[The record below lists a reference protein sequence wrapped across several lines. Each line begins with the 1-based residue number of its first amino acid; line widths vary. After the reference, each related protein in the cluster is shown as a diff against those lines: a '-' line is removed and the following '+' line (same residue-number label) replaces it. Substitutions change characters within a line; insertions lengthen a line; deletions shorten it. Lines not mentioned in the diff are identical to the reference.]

1 MTKVIKRDVS
11 GETCCC
17 YLPYLLRIRNLQDAL
32 PQVLALEHTQKALN
46 RIIHTFCDMVDAL
59 QTPFSNPLAHVLVS
73 GFRVRHDV
81 GVEHNEAFPS
91 DPSSYQ
97 LRVVLDAL
105 AFAWL
110 VVVLGDA
117 ATCDC
122 EGY

>member
-1 MTKVIKRDVS
+1 MKPAVATYI
-11 GETCCC
+11 
-17 YLPYLLRIRNLQDAL
+17 PYLLRIRNLQDTL
-32 PQVLALEHTQKALN
+32 PEVLALEHSQEALN

-59 QTPFSNPLAHVLVS
+59 QASFSNPLAHILVS

-81 GVEHNEAFPS
+81 GVEHYEAFPS
-91 DPSSYQ
+91 DPSAYQ

-117 ATCDC
+117 ATCDW
-122 EGY
+122 EGC